1 MLPWF
6 PGVAFTEYLVSRRSL
21 KEDLKTAWLSWKE
34 TFWFGAKDHERKADE
49 PFAHVVTIV

>member
-6 PGVAFTEYLVSRRSL
+6 PGVAFTEYLVSHRSL

-34 TFWFGAKDHERKADE
+34 TFWFGAKDHERK
-49 PFAHVVTIV
+49 PMNPLLTS